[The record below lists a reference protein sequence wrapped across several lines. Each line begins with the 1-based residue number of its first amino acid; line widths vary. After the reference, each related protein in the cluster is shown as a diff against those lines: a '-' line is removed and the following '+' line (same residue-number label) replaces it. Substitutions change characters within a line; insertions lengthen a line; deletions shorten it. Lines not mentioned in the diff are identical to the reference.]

1 MARPASRAPGGA
13 IGIIETKGLVPLAV
27 AIEAMVKTAD
37 VTCVSVDRTGDGY
50 MAAGI
55 VGGIAPVRHALEAG
69 SEAARAYGEVSAAQI
84 YPKPHPTSQALIE
97 QLAQPQLAPS
107 RTEILPPEKG

>member
-1 MARPASRAPGGA
+1 MARESASA

-37 VTCVSVDRTGDGY
+37 VTCVTVDRTGDGW
-50 MAAGI
+50 MAAG
-55 VGGIAPVRHALEAG
+55 VMGGIAPVRHALEAG

-84 YPKPHPTSQALIE
+84 YPKPHPASQALIDRI
-97 QLAQPQLAPS
+97 AQPELGRKHTQITS
-107 RTEILPPEKG
+107 GEQGD

>member
-1 MARPASRAPGGA
+1 MARGESRSA

-50 MAAGI
+50 MAAG
-55 VGGIAPVRHALEAG
+55 VMGGIAPVRHALEAG
-69 SEAARAYGEVSAAQI
+69 SEAARAYGEVAAAQI
-84 YPKPHPTSQALIE
+84 YPKPHPTSAALIE
-97 QLAQPQLAPS
+97 RIAQPELGRGRMQ
-107 RTEILPPEKG
+107 ILPGEKE

>member
-1 MARPASRAPGGA
+1 MARESTGA

-55 VGGIAPVRHALEAG
+55 MGGIAPVRHALEAG
-69 SEAARAYGEVSAAQI
+69 SEAARAYGEVAAAQI
-84 YPKPHPTSQALIE
+84 YPKPHPTSQALIDRI
-97 QLAQPQLAPS
+97 AQPELGRGRMQ
-107 RTEILPPEKG
+107 ILPGEKGD

>member
-1 MARPASRAPGGA
+1 MAGSSAKSSA

-37 VTCVSVDRTGDGY
+37 VVCVSIDRTGDGY
-50 MAAGI
+50 LAAGI
-55 VGGIAPVRHALEAG
+55 AGAIAPVRHALEAG
-69 SEAARAYGEVSAAQI
+69 TEAARGYGEVAAAQI

-97 QLAQPQLAPS
+97 ELAQPELAPG
-107 RTEILPPEKG
+107 RQVLIPPASE